1 MPPMPDKW
9 KILCLNL
16 VESIAFE
23 NFEAYSSG
31 VFLTIESPASLKSLA
46 GLSDAGLFR
55 PLRQMMVGSVYVLI
69 LAQTSGY
76 GQVKIFHL

>member
-1 MPPMPDKW
+1 
-9 KILCLNL
+9 

-46 GLSDAGLFR
+46 GLSDAGL
-55 PLRQMMVGSVYVLI
+55 
-69 LAQTSGY
+69 A
-76 GQVKIFHL
+76 